1 MVIESKMLAKYEKK
15 RIESK
20 MLERTLA
27 KVTFVI
33 ESKILAKYEK
43 KRIESKELEMKC

>member
-1 MVIESKMLAKYEKK
+1 
-15 RIESK
+15 

>member
-33 ESKILAKYEK
+33 ESKMLAKYEK
-43 KRIESKELEMKC
+43 KRIE

>member
-33 ESKILAKYEK
+33 ESKMLAKYEK
-43 KRIESKELEMKC
+43 NRMKRA

>member
-20 MLERTLA
+20 MLERTLE

-33 ESKILAKYEK
+33 ESKMLAKYEK
-43 KRIESKELEMKC
+43 NRMKRA

>member
-1 MVIESKMLAKYEKK
+1 MAIESKKLAKYEKK
-15 RIESK
+15 IIESK

-43 KRIESKELEMKC
+43 KRIESKELEMKR